1 MKKTLLA
8 CGLLSSMLYVATD
21 LLGASRW
28 EGYSISTQAISEL
41 TAVGAPTARLLEP
54 FYVAYALLF
63 TAFGLGVWASA
74 GQYKRSR
81 LTAACL
87 TAIGLLGIFAWPFFP
102 MHMRGD
108 ARSATD
114 TIHLALGGVY
124 VILLALAVGFAST
137 RFGPRFRVY
146 SQATILVMLL
156 FGGLTSL
163 YVPRVD
169 AALPTP
175 YLGILE
181 RICIAS
187 YLLWIAVYSTLLIRA
202 EQPPASDPS
211 RVGSI
216 A

>member
-1 MKKTLLA
+1 MKKALLA

-21 LLGASRW
+21 LLGALRW
-28 EGYSISTQAISEL
+28 DGYSIAAQAISEL

-74 GQYKRSR
+74 GQHQRSK
-81 LTAACL
+81 LTAVCL

-108 ARSATD
+108 ARSLTD
-114 TIHLALGGVY
+114 TIHLALGGVD
-124 VILLALAVGFAST
+124 VVLLALAIGFAST
-137 RFGPRFRVY
+137 RFGARFRIY

-181 RICIAS
+181 RLCIAS
-187 YLLWIAVYSTLLIRA
+187 YLLWIAVFSTLLTRL
-202 EQPPASDPS
+202 EPS
-211 RVGSI
+211 RPTESSRLRSN

>member
-1 MKKTLLA
+1 MKKALLA
-8 CGLLSSMLYVATD
+8 CGPLSSILYVATD
-21 LLGASRW
+21 LLGALSW
-28 EGYSISTQAISEL
+28 DGYSISAQAISEL
-41 TAVGAPTARLLEP
+41 TAVGAPTARLLGP

-74 GQYKRSR
+74 GQHKPLR
-81 LTAACL
+81 LTAVCL
-87 TAIGLLGIFAWPFFP
+87 IAIGLLGTFAWPFFP

-108 ARSATD
+108 ARSLTD
-114 TIHLALGGVY
+114 TIHLALGGMDVL
-124 VILLALAVGFAST
+124 LLALAIGSAST
-137 RFGPRFRVY
+137 RFGARFRFY
-146 SQATILVMLL
+146 SWTTILVMLV

-181 RICIAS
+181 RVCIAS
-187 YLLWIAVYSTLLIRA
+187 YLLWIAVFSTLLTRL
-202 EQPPASDPS
+202 EPS
-211 RVGSI
+211 RPTESSRLRSN